1 MKAPHSRE
9 HHHPMAE
16 INITP
21 FVDVVL
27 VLLIIFMVTAPM
39 LQQGMSVDLPKA
51 ATKEMKQEADD
62 LIVTI
67 DNQQRIF
74 LGDSNKA
81 LNMEQLTAKLAS
93 IFQTK
98 EKKALLI
105 KADEKLQYG
114 KVVEVMATAQKLGV
128 ERIGMVTEP

>member
-1 MKAPHSRE
+1 MKVGQNRSHNA
-9 HHHPMAE
+9 PMAE
-16 INITP
+16 INVTP

-39 LQQGMSVDLPKA
+39 LQQGLSVDLPKA
-51 ATKEMKQEADD
+51 AAREMKQEADD

-67 DNQQRIF
+67 DKQERIF
-74 LGDSNKA
+74 LGDSKQS
-81 LNMEQLTAKLAS
+81 LNMSQLTAKLAS
-93 IFQTK
+93 IYQTK

-114 KVVEVMATAQKLGV
+114 KVVEVMATAQKIGV